1 MPAGRVAPA
10 PAPTLTSLTCIA
22 GCDDTFDDSAGASAG
37 GAAAALA
44 AHERSCHRA
53 AVVRWLQRY
62 AYVTSVKEAR
72 EYVRSF
78 ADDGFDSMPNLMDA
92 TEAQLVALKV
102 KTGHR
107 NRILRHA
114 KDWTEA
120 MDAALLAQASSS
132 GSTLGSAVALP
143 AAAGSAVSVS
153 TSSSGAASH
162 DALPAAA
169 PAAPA
174 SGLNATPPRHL
185 SEVSP
190 GMRGTEAFGE
200 EVPLGVRV
208 RARILTVKGRS

>member
-114 KDWTEA
+114 KDWTKA

-132 GSTLGSAVALP
+132 GSMC
-143 AAAGSAVSVS
+143 
-153 TSSSGAASH
+153 H

-169 PAAPA
+169 PAAPVP
-174 SGLNATPPRHL
+174 GLNATPPRHL

-190 GMRGTEAFGE
+190 GMRGSEAFGE
-200 EVPLGVRV
+200 EVPSGVRV
-208 RARILTVKGRS
+208 RTRIFTAKGRS